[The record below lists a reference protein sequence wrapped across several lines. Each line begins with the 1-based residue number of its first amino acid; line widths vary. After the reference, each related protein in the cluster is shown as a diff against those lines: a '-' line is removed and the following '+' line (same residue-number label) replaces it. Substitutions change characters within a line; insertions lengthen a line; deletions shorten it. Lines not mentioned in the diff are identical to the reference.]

1 MDIRFV
7 KRDVLKE
14 KPDQKHLGFGKYMT
28 DYMFVMDW
36 TKEDGWKDARIVP
49 EGPISLE
56 PACVTLHYAQET
68 FEGMKAYRT
77 AEGKILY
84 QVIQMDLGQ
93 RGIQVETLE
102 MFPAYKR
109 QKSYLL
115 AGILI
120 DDISNYALLYNV
132 HAIKKN
138 GELHRGMDGFCQE
151 KNMVQVPLTVLSEW
165 ERIECVDH
173 EIFIVENPSVFA
185 LICGEKS
192 CMCMNGQPRLAGLL
206 VLELLAKSGTKVYYS
221 GDLDPEG
228 ILIAQKLSQYYRGTF
243 CYWHMTPFD
252 YEQCRSKEIISEKR
266 KKMLQKIT
274 DKRLLPVV
282 DAVTKY
288 GVAGYQESIGLNQ
301 ISI

>member
-252 YEQCRSKEIISEKR
+252 YEQCRSKEILSEKR

-274 DKRLLPVV
+274 DERLLPVV

>member
-1 MDIRFV
+1 M
-7 KRDVLKE
+7 E
-14 KPDQKHLGFGKYMT
+14 KKNLDWSNIGFGYVQT
-28 DYMFVMDW
+28 DKRYVSNF
-36 TKEDGWKDARIVP
+36 KDGAWDEGGLTDDANVVLN
-49 EGPISLE
+49 ECAGVLQ
-56 PACVTLHYAQET
+56 YAQT
-68 FEGMKAYRT
+68 VFEGMKAYRT

-84 QVIQMDLGQ
+84 RVIQMDLGQ

-252 YEQCRSKEIISEKR
+252 YEQCRSKEIMSEKR

-274 DKRLLPVV
+274 DERLLPVV

-288 GVAGYQESIGLNQ
+288 GMAGYQESIGLNQ

>member
-1 MDIRFV
+1 MEFDTFENIL
-7 KRDVLKE
+7 KSSDKENLKE
-14 KPDQKHLGFGKYMT
+14 WKRLLWLCANLYNALPYRTQKSVYLAVFAAAVTGNPHAFDQG
-28 DYMFVMDW
+28 
-36 TKEDGWKDARIVP
+36 
-49 EGPISLE
+49 
-56 PACVTLHYAQET
+56 
-68 FEGMKAYRT
+68 T

-173 EIFIVENPSVFA
+173 EIFIVEKPVCFCPDLWRKVVHVHEWA
-185 LICGEKS
+185 
-192 CMCMNGQPRLAGLL
+192 
-206 VLELLAKSGTKVYYS
+206 AKTGRAFGVRTASKV
-221 GDLDPEG
+221 
-228 ILIAQKLSQYYRGTF
+228 R
-243 CYWHMTPFD
+243 
-252 YEQCRSKEIISEKR
+252 
-266 KKMLQKIT
+266 
-274 DKRLLPVV
+274 
-282 DAVTKY
+282 
-288 GVAGYQESIGLNQ
+288 N
-301 ISI
+301 

>member
-1 MDIRFV
+1 MSNENNNQFNNEARENHDGQFGHGQ
-7 KRDVLKE
+7 KRPYNRPKNYKY
-14 KPDQKHLGFGKYMT
+14 KPQHRNSYGRKPMQD
-28 DYMFVMDW
+28 
-36 TKEDGWKDARIVP
+36 R
-49 EGPISLE
+49 
-56 PACVTLHYAQET
+56 
-68 FEGMKAYRT
+68 KAP

-192 CMCMNGQPRLAGLL
+192 CMCWNSLIPPLILSRGIPL
-206 VLELLAKSGTKVYYS
+206 VWRYCGRFAAFIV
-221 GDLDPEG
+221 
-228 ILIAQKLSQYYRGTF
+228 R
-243 CYWHMTPFD
+243 
-252 YEQCRSKEIISEKR
+252 
-266 KKMLQKIT
+266 
-274 DKRLLPVV
+274 
-282 DAVTKY
+282 
-288 GVAGYQESIGLNQ
+288 
-301 ISI
+301 

>member
-1 MDIRFV
+1 MEFDTFENIL
-7 KRDVLKE
+7 KSSDKENLKE
-14 KPDQKHLGFGKYMT
+14 WKRLLWLCANLYNALPYRTQKSVYLAVFAAAVTGNPHAFDQG
-28 DYMFVMDW
+28 
-36 TKEDGWKDARIVP
+36 
-49 EGPISLE
+49 
-56 PACVTLHYAQET
+56 
-68 FEGMKAYRT
+68 T

-274 DKRLLPVV
+274 DERLLPVV

-288 GVAGYQESIGLNQ
+288 GMAGYQESIGLNQ